1 MRDAPSEFLKTDI
14 PRRDGLFHL
23 GALILF
29 ALACACPSVAQTRTV
44 ALTFDDL
51 PAAGTQDAAEAES
64 FDRAILDSLTKHHAA
79 AIGFVNEKKVVEL
92 GVKRVLEQW
101 VSLGFDLGNHTFS
114 HADLN
119 SLTLEQFEQEVI
131 SGEAS
136 FVPALAKAGK
146 ASLYLRFPYN
156 HTGDTAAKH
165 DSVAAFLK
173 QRGYKVAACTID
185 NEDYLFNEAY
195 RRILENKDGESAAKL
210 RAEYLAYTATE
221 IDYYTALHK
230 RVFGREIPHVMLFHV
245 ISRQSAQR
253 RSDGPPSRYFRGQT
267 LPFCESRC
275 CAV

>member
-1 MRDAPSEFLKTDI
+1 
-14 PRRDGLFHL
+14 
-23 GALILF
+23 
-29 ALACACPSVAQTRTV
+29 
-44 ALTFDDL
+44 
-51 PAAGTQDAAEAES
+51 
-64 FDRAILDSLTKHHAA
+64 
-79 AIGFVNEKKVVEL
+79 
-92 GVKRVLEQW
+92 LEQW

-146 ASLYLRFPYN
+146 ASRYLRFPYS
-156 HTGDTAAKH
+156 HTGNTAAKH

-173 QRGYKVAACTID
+173 QRGYKVAVCTID

-195 RRILENKDGESAAKL
+195 RRMLENNDDESAAKL

-230 RVFGREIPHVMLFHV
+230 QVFAREIPHVMLFHINRLNADLMDQLLRIFEDKRYRFV
-245 ISRQSAQR
+245 SLDVAQSDPAYDTPDTFTTSYGPMWGYRWAKEHGVKVDGSLESEPPAWIAQY
-253 RSDGPPSRYFRGQT
+253 GT
-267 LPFCESRC
+267 
-275 CAV
+275 AMKK